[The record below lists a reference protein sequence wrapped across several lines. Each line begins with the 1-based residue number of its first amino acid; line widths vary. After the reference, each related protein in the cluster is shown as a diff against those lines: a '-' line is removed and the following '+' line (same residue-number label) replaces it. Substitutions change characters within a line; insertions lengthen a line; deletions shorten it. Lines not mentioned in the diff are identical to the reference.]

1 MGFWRSALAAC
12 SMGGRSRSPA
22 IIIAFMMSTM
32 GMTYDRCVGRVRAA
46 RNVVALNQGEVM
58 CTCLGSFPG
67 HNSRARASPAR
78 CASPVLWMP
87 RVLPLG
93 SGVGH
98 ALGL

>member
-1 MGFWRSALAAC
+1 
-12 SMGGRSRSPA
+12 
-22 IIIAFMMSTM
+22 MMSTM

-58 CTCLGSFPG
+58 CTCLGSVSG
-67 HNSRARASPAR
+67 HNSRARASPARRASLVR

-87 RVLPLG
+87 RVLSLG

-98 ALGL
+98 ALSL